1 MRPKCEAAG
10 SHCHVA
16 AIILQLAT
24 IIIFSENDLS
34 QHAFCAVSKAKAKN
48 PPGCLLLV
56 GSSFASGWGPHG
68 NMRKPPKPLYFLLE
82 PIGKMFFLSREYIR
96 IISFIFHHNYLYM
109 VNISHISVNLAIQ
122 NIGNIE

>member
-1 MRPKCEAAG
+1 
-10 SHCHVA
+10 
-16 AIILQLAT
+16 
-24 IIIFSENDLS
+24 
-34 QHAFCAVSKAKAKN
+34 
-48 PPGCLLLV
+48 
-56 GSSFASGWGPHG
+56 
-68 NMRKPPKPLYFLLE
+68 LYFLLE